1 MKLNL
6 SEEKEKIKRE
16 MEEYGSKLKAKA
28 EKERIKLIRER
39 QLSRLT
45 DKYKR
50 KAEWEAKPLS
60 EKLSDVK
67 KNLTPAWGYIQN
79 VANKQQTNMTTKP
92 NTGFS
97 SLPTFN
103 VQSSFINPGIT
114 GQVPNPQIRGKT
126 PNPNIRGVRVNNSAI
141 PSIPINFGAI
151 DRFTAGVSGKK
162 PKVKPRYK

>member
-16 MEEYGSKLKAKA
+16 MEEYGAKLKAKA

-39 QLSRLT
+39 QLSRLK

-60 EKLSDVK
+60 EKFSEVK
-67 KNLTPAWGYIQN
+67 KNITPAWSYIKN
-79 VANKQQTNMTTKP
+79 VANKQESNMGNRP
-92 NTGFS
+92 TGFA

-103 VQSSFINPGIT
+103 VQSNFINPGIGGT
-114 GQVPNPQIRGKT
+114 IPNPQIRGRT
-126 PNPNIRGVRVNNSAI
+126 PNPSIRGVRVNNAAI
-141 PSIPINFGAI
+141 PSVPINFGAI
-151 DRFTAGVSGKK
+151 DKFTSGFNGKK
-162 PKVKPRYK
+162 KKIKKYR